1 MPRDDLVLA
10 DLDQRP
16 HLTGEALAIFAA
28 CAPGAEHQVCGIPA
42 WMGLPPAREALD
54 QAAGVLTALSG
65 TRVVGALAMCPY
77 SDEQVTLWGPALA
90 RGATDAV
97 GDRLLAT
104 AREALQLSR
113 YGSLR
118 ALVDTRNRRARALL
132 LTHGFTAWKDD
143 HLYERRIDDD
153 DAVTPTRVRV
163 AGARD
168 HHALAT
174 IFIQSFPDSD
184 HCLPSLGKRE
194 QEGFRHYLLEDG
206 DTPVAA
212 AAVHDAGRRAWLKLI
227 AVRPGARGK
236 GHSRA
241 LLSGIITEEAKRR
254 TRLIGLEVLADNAA
268 AVRLY
273 DGGGFKRRWT
283 ATVMTGPV

>member
-1 MPRDDLVLA
+1 
-10 DLDQRP
+10 
-16 HLTGEALAIFAA
+16 
-28 CAPGAEHQVCGIPA
+28 
-42 WMGLPPAREALD
+42 MGLPPERETLAL
-54 QAAGVLTALSG
+54 AAGVLVALAG
-65 TRVVGALAMCPY
+65 TRVAGVLALCPY
-77 SDEQVTLWGPALA
+77 SDEQVTLWGPALL
-90 RGATDAV
+90 RGASETIAV
-97 GDRLLAT
+97 RLLAA

-113 YGSLR
+113 YGSVR

-132 LTHGFTAWKDD
+132 MTHGFGTWKDD
-143 HLYERRIDDD
+143 LLFERKVD
-153 DAVTPTRVRV
+153 DAEAAAPTRVRV

-168 HHALAT
+168 HHAVAT

-227 AVRPGARGK
+227 AVSPAARGK

-241 LLSGIITEEAKRR
+241 LLSGIVTEEAKRR

-268 AVRLY
+268 AIRLY
-273 DGGGFKRRWT
+273 EGGGFKRRWT